1 MKDTLRIGSGAGYA
15 GDRLEPALELLR
27 GGDLDYIGFECLA
40 ERTIALAQL
49 ERNKDANLGYNP
61 MLEYRL
67 DQVLPL
73 AWTKKTRVIT
83 NMGAANPAAALTIAA
98 DLAKKHGLKGM
109 KLAAVTGDDV
119 LEAVV
124 QRPDLVLLES
134 GDPLEEIRHRVVSA
148 NAYLGAGPLV
158 EALSKGAHAIITGR
172 VADPALFLA
181 PMIHEFGWSL
191 HDYSRL
197 GKGTLIGHLL
207 ECAGQ
212 VCGGYFAEPGRKEV
226 PDLWNLGFPLVEV
239 AGTGDGVIT
248 KVAGTGGLVSTATVT
263 EQLLYEIHDPACY
276 LTPDCTA
283 DFSSVTLRQE
293 GPDRVRFSGAGGHAP
308 TDTYKVSVGYR
319 NGYLGEG
326 EISYG
331 GPGCVARARLAAA
344 TVLKWLG
351 RYAHEIADI
360 NVSLIGLDSLGPE
373 PLLPVPD
380 PPEVRLRVC
389 GRCDSE
395 AVARRIGNEVEA
407 LYTNGPAGGG
417 GASRRVS
424 ELISVQSV
432 LLPKSMVR
440 PLIMYTEI

>member
-1 MKDTLRIGSGAGYA
+1 
-15 GDRLEPALELLR
+15 
-27 GGDLDYIGFECLA
+27 
-40 ERTIALAQL
+40 
-49 ERNKDANLGYNP
+49 

-67 DQVLPL
+67 NRVLPL
-73 AWTKKTRVIT
+73 AWTKRTRVIT

-148 NAYLGAGPLV
+148 NAYLGAAPLV

-191 HDYSRL
+191 HDYVRL

-239 AGTGDGVIT
+239 ASTGDGVIT

-263 EQLLYEIHDPACY
+263 EQLLYEIHDPARY
-276 LTPDCTA
+276 LTPDCMA
-283 DFSSVTLRQE
+283 DFSSVTLLQE
-293 GPDRVRFSGAGGHAP
+293 GPDRVRFSGVGGTAP

-331 GPGCVARARLAAA
+331 GPGCVARARLAAT

-351 RYAHEIADI
+351 RYTDEIADI

-373 PLLPVPD
+373 PRLPVAD

-395 AVARRIGNEVEA
+395 AAARRIGNEVEA